1 MKINREFTKN
11 TQSPYENIKFKK
23 ASTEILN
30 PDGSLVF
37 KLENFD
43 VPEGWSQVASDIL
56 SQKYFRK
63 AGVPSKVKRTD
74 ERNIPSW
81 LAPRVADNESE
92 DLSFSSEKNSQQVFD
107 RLAGAWTYWGWK

>member
-11 TQSPYENIKFKK
+11 SQSPYENIKFKK

-37 KLENFD
+37 KLEDFD

-63 AGVPSKVKRTD
+63 AGVPNKIKRT
-74 ERNIPSW
+74 EEKNVPSW
-81 LAPRVADNESE
+81 LSPRVADDQSE
-92 DLSFSSEKNSQQVFD
+92 ELSFSS
-107 RLAGAWTYWGWK
+107 